1 MDVAVLTL
9 DQQGSRSEQDA
20 VPALLMA
27 LSPQS
32 LPAPPLL
39 PFQRT
44 VGDELQGVVDAAE
57 TGIETVARALRSGVW
72 NIGVGIGPV
81 ETPLPTETRAARGRA
96 FVLAREAVTRAK
108 SAPHKLAV
116 VGAGEDPAVEH
127 LETVLGL
134 WAGIL
139 ERRTPGGW
147 EVHDL
152 LVDGLSHSEAAER
165 LGITQSAV
173 SQRVATAGLVDEQRA
188 RALAVHLWH
197 HLLSTEGARR

>member
-1 MDVAVLTL
+1 MTVAVLTL

-20 VPALLMA
+20 VPALLET

-32 LPAPPLL
+32 FSAPPLL

-72 NIGVGIGPV
+72 NIGIGLGPV
-81 ETPLPTETRAARGRA
+81 ETPLPAETRAARGRA

-108 SAPHKLAV
+108 STPHKLAV
-116 VGAGEDPAVEH
+116 VGAEEDPAVEH

-173 SQRVATAGLVDEQRA
+173 SQRAATAGLVDEQRA
-188 RALAVHLWH
+188 RALAVHLWN
-197 HLLSTEGARR
+197 HLLSTKGA

>member
-1 MDVAVLTL
+1 MTVAVLTL

-20 VPALLMA
+20 VPALLET

-32 LPAPPLL
+32 FSAPPLL

-72 NIGVGIGPV
+72 NIGIGLGPV
-81 ETPLPTETRAARGRA
+81 ETPLPAETRAARGRA

-108 SAPHKLAV
+108 STPHKLAV
-116 VGAGEDPAVEH
+116 VGAEEDPAVEH

-139 ERRTPGGW
+139 ERRTSGGW

-173 SQRVATAGLVDEQRA
+173 SQRAATAGLVDEQRA
-188 RALAVHLWH
+188 RALAVHLWN
-197 HLLSTEGARR
+197 HLLSTKGA